1 MLNLFISNA
10 YAQAAATPAVGQPS
24 FMQYAPLGIVI
35 AIFYFVMIRPHKK
48 QLDEERKLI
57 SELTKGC
64 EVYTKSG
71 MLGTIVGITDKII
84 TLEVSEGVKLKVL
97 KSQIAGLAKSLF
109 EKQEK

>member
-10 YAQAAATPAVGQPS
+10 YAQAAASSAAQPPAI
-24 FMQYAPLGIVI
+24 MQYAPLAIVI

-48 QLDEERKLI
+48 QLDQEREML
-57 SELTKGC
+57 SQLTKG
-64 EVYTKSG
+64 EEIYTKSG
-71 MLGTIVGITDKII
+71 MLGTIVGITDKVI

-109 EKQEK
+109 EKEDK